1 MGDDWAANTRL
12 PARELHAGSAVACTR
27 LTGVHLAACTGSQTE
42 LVGALCRAQE
52 HAERREAQLERA
64 RQQGGSASA
73 SDAEGGSDARVSV
86 IPRPTRLT

>member
-1 MGDDWAANTRL
+1 MGDDWAASTRL

-27 LTGVHLAACTGSQTE
+27 LTGVHLAACTGSQTK

-64 RQQGGSASA
+64 RRHGGSLGAPA
-73 SDAEGGSDARVSV
+73 VAGGSDARVSF
-86 IPRPTRLT
+86 IARPTRLT